1 MRQSR
6 ESRNIRCWRKNEV
19 HEMPDSNTKL
29 TASLYSTRDILVGER
44 NDILNRI
51 AELHSVLEMNSTQ
64 IEAADTLMMRFNPEH
79 VSLDVRTDLEAAPM
93 LVVRRPLQLASSTAI
108 EAITP
113 TPVITQTETV
123 SEQPLKAEAAKA
135 TKGKAKKAA
144 KPAKTAKAK
153 SRAKEATQETIA
165 EASGAESA
173 AAELDGKTEKAQRS
187 PARQAISEYFHKTRR
202 NDTILQILSAK
213 DEPVNAAIIANDY
226 KALYP
231 LPDDSA
237 ELKSLH
243 SSRISAALHYL
254 KDRGQAIRIEME
266 DSKHGESIRWELS
279 KSYRSELRKGRKAT
293 KLNGHSFAPPASAIE
308 SATAH

>member
-1 MRQSR
+1 
-6 ESRNIRCWRKNEV
+6 
-19 HEMPDSNTKL
+19 MPDSNTKL

-51 AELHSVLEMNSTQ
+51 AELHSALDMNSTQ

-93 LVVRRPLQLASSTAI
+93 LVVRHPLQLASSTAI

-113 TPVITQTETV
+113 TPAPRAETV
-123 SEQPLKAEAAKA
+123 SEQPLKAKAAKTTNGK
-135 TKGKAKKAA
+135 TKKTA

-153 SRAKEATQETIA
+153 SQTKEA
-165 EASGAESA
+165 ASVAVADASEAESA
-173 AAELDGKTEKAQRS
+173 AAELHGKTEKAQRS

-213 DEPVNAAIIANDY
+213 DEPVNAAIVANDY

-254 KDRGQAIRIEME
+254 KDRGQAIRVEME

-279 KSYRSELRKGRKAT
+279 KHYRSELRKGRKAI
-293 KLNGHSFAPPASAIE
+293 KANGHSFAPPASAAE